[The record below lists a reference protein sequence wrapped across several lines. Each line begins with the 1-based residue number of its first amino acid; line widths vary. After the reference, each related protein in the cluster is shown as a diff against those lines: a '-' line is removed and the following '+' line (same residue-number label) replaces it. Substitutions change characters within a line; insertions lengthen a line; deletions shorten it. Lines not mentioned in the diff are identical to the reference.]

1 MMIYFKVLHI
11 KKVKER
17 VVSMVESHSEDIKA
31 VVVSLYSICLSK
43 AQIDPYAIF
52 ASFSSSQNEGKA
64 KLLR

>member
-1 MMIYFKVLHI
+1 
-11 KKVKER
+11 
-17 VVSMVESHSEDIKA
+17 MVESHSEDIKA

-64 KLLR
+64 KLLRW